1 MPRGFDA
8 GDGETQVGLV
18 TSRKRNDLPTAGE
31 RANVNKT
38 RHGIIMR
45 LTVCIVATACLAAA
59 SATGQGRATFE
70 RLYGQHCAVCHGD
83 RFQGTAQGTP
93 LLGAPLI
100 RGEGV
105 EAVAKSIAEGAADRG
120 MPAWAETLSETQIR
134 SLAIL
139 IAEERANAT
148 FADFRMAPPLELPE
162 VTVETE
168 HHGYRLTKVIDGL
181 EPLPYAIAPLPDGRI
196 LLTEKMRGVTVVAP
210 DGTQSELVTGAPVGN
225 RQAFRM
231 GPLQYG
237 LGWILDVALHPN
249 YAENGWIYLSFGD
262 RCTDCG
268 TRPESMIKL
277 VRGRLQGG
285 AWIDEQTIYQADREH
300 YNRAS
305 DMAAGGRIAFDH
317 AGHVFLSLGM
327 KGDYHEIQ
335 DLGIPHGKVHRFRD
349 DGRVPESNPFAAD
362 PGRLASIWTY
372 GHRSVHG
379 LEVNLRTGE
388 LWATEMGPRGGDEI
402 NLLRPGENYG
412 WPLTSKGVH
421 YNGRPVDGA
430 GLGVDFDPADLVEPV
445 VDFTPSVAVSS
456 FVFYEGE
463 AFSEWRGQMLV
474 GSLKGSDLY
483 RFAMQ
488 DGAVAERETVIE
500 DLARIRDIEVGPGG
514 RIFLL
519 LEHEAG
525 SLIVRMDPA
534 EPSAGT

>member
-1 MPRGFDA
+1 MPLA
-8 GDGETQVGLV
+8 IL
-18 TSRKRNDLPTAGE
+18 
-31 RANVNKT
+31 
-38 RHGIIMR
+38 
-45 LTVCIVATACLAAA
+45 IVALVCLAAA
-59 SATGQGRATFE
+59 SAAGQGRPQAFE
-70 RLYGQHCAVCHGD
+70 RLYRQHCAVCHGD
-83 RFQGTAQGTP
+83 RFQGTAQGNP
-93 LLGAPLI
+93 LVGAPLV

-105 EAVAKSIAEGAADRG
+105 EAIAKSIAEGATDLG
-120 MPAWAETLSETQIR
+120 MPAWSETLGEAQIR

-148 FADFRMAPPLELPE
+148 FADFRMAPPLELPDG
-162 VTVETE
+162 VIQTE
-168 HHGYRLTKVIDGL
+168 RHGYRLTKVIGDL
-181 EPLPYAIAPLPDGRI
+181 EPLPYAIAPLPNGRI
-196 LLTEKMRGVTVVAP
+196 LLTEKMRGLTVVSA

-237 LGWILDVALHPN
+237 LGWILDVATHPD

-268 TRPESMIKL
+268 FRPESMVKL
-277 VRGRLQGG
+277 IRGRLKDG
-285 AWIDEQTIYQADREH
+285 AWVDEETVYQADPEH
-300 YNRAS
+300 YNTAT
-305 DMAAGGRIAFDH
+305 DMAAGGRIAFDR

-327 KGDYHEIQ
+327 KGGYEGIQ
-335 DLGIPHGKVHRFRD
+335 DLGVPHGKIHRLHD
-349 DGRVPESNPFAAD
+349 DGRIPEDNPFAGT
-362 PGRLASIWTY
+362 PGKLASIWTY

-379 LEVNLRTGE
+379 LEVDLRTGE
-388 LWATEMGPRGGDEI
+388 LWGTEMGPRGGDEI
-402 NLLRPGENYG
+402 NLLQPGENYG

-430 GLGVDFDPADLVEPV
+430 GLGVEFDPADLVEPV

-463 AFSEWRGQMLV
+463 AFPAWRGHMLV

-483 RFAMQ
+483 RFRMQ

-514 RIFLL
+514 RIFIL
-519 LEHEAG
+519 LEHEGG

-534 EPSAGT
+534 ESSTGA